1 MHSRSWPRYAL
12 SITSSS
18 AYARRSVRGS
28 ASWRTD
34 AASARSET
42 SAETQAPDHT
52 GTRHAAALRPASST
66 AASTHLAVVRRSERG
81 VRAKDAEGNAHGH
94 RAEAA
99 AEEHPLPRSR
109 HGQHRARKQRRH
121 RRRRPAGRPSP
132 PPQGRHPPARG
143 CDLVDRERLSKSIDR
158 SATTLPLC
166 PARLSKCR
174 REKLVMSR
182 GHDQLLMPHVPMPA
196 SERTFVRTVV
206 PALLAALA
214 LGATPARCFAGV
226 RLSVCA
232 NQGPA
237 ACATCACSPA
247 RPPAAL
253 AAAPARR
260 AAAGGVRCSAGAR
273 DGAPRHAGTL
283 PAVAAGLCLACAV
296 ALSAGPR
303 SPQTH
308 RPLPPRATSGAPV
321 DS

>member
-1 MHSRSWPRYAL
+1 MPKAMLTATAQKLQPKSTRC
-12 SITSSS
+12 
-18 AYARRSVRGS
+18 RGR
-28 ASWRTD
+28 A
-34 AASARSET
+34 
-42 SAETQAPDHT
+42 T
-52 GTRHAAALRPASST
+52 GST
-66 AASTHLAVVRRSERG
+66 AHENSAGIVGAAQPAARHPPRKVVT
-81 VRAKDAEGNAHGH
+81 
-94 RAEAA
+94 
-99 AEEHPLPRSR
+99 
-109 HGQHRARKQRRH
+109 
-121 RRRRPAGRPSP
+121 
-132 PPQGRHPPARG
+132 PPQGGVTWLTERG
-143 CDLVDRERLSKSIDR
+143 SLRALID
-158 SATTLPLC
+158 LPLC

-303 SPQTH
+303 SLQTH

>member
-1 MHSRSWPRYAL
+1 MPKAMLTATAQKLQPKSTRC
-12 SITSSS
+12 
-18 AYARRSVRGS
+18 RGR
-28 ASWRTD
+28 A
-34 AASARSET
+34 
-42 SAETQAPDHT
+42 T
-52 GTRHAAALRPASST
+52 GST
-66 AASTHLAVVRRSERG
+66 AHENSAGIVGAAQPAARHPPRKVVT
-81 VRAKDAEGNAHGH
+81 
-94 RAEAA
+94 
-99 AEEHPLPRSR
+99 
-109 HGQHRARKQRRH
+109 
-121 RRRRPAGRPSP
+121 
-132 PPQGRHPPARG
+132 PPQGGVTWLTERGSLRALIDRPRCPSSTPAR
-143 CDLVDRERLSKSIDR
+143 
-158 SATTLPLC
+158 A
-166 PARLSKCR
+166 
-174 REKLVMSR
+174 KLVMSR
-182 GHDQLLMPHVPMPA
+182 GHDQVVMPHVPMPA
-196 SERTFVRTVV
+196 SERTVVRTVV

-273 DGAPRHAGTL
+273 DGAPRHAGSL

-303 SPQTH
+303 SLQTH